1 MPRSVKPIRQISD
14 GDPNYL
20 PRSPFLSHL
29 KELRSRLIKYLIA
42 LLLCSAAAY
51 VFSDRLLIFLAKPLI
66 ETFAMVGSAPTLEF
80 IYTTLPEG
88 FLIHLKIAFYGG
100 LMLSA
105 PFLGWQ
111 VWQFVAPALYRRER
125 GVILA
130 YLWTSPLLF
139 LLGAT
144 LVYIYI
150 MPNAWAFFLSYSI
163 VDIDTLPLR
172 LLPSVSEYVTL
183 SLQFI
188 FAFGLTFQLP
198 LILILLG
205 QFHVLKARSLA
216 KSRKY
221 VIVGLLILAAILTP
235 PDIISQIGLAI
246 PLIALYEISIGV
258 IKVMEHKRKRST

>member
-1 MPRSVKPIRQISD
+1 MPKNVKPILKTIEADPSD
-14 GDPNYL
+14 Q
-20 PRSPFLSHL
+20 PRSSFLFHL
-29 KELRSRLIKYLIA
+29 KELRSRLIKYLIVF
-42 LLLCSAAAY
+42 LLCSALAY
-51 VFSDRLLIFLAKPLI
+51 VFSGRLLFFLASPLI
-66 ETFAMVGSAPTLEF
+66 EAFTLEGGAPALEF

-111 VWQFVAPALYRRER
+111 VWQFVAPALYRREK
-125 GVILA
+125 GVIATYLLA
-130 YLWTSPLLF
+130 SPLLF

-163 VDIDTLPLR
+163 VNTGNLPLR
-172 LLPSVSEYVTL
+172 LLPSISEYVTL
-183 SLQFI
+183 TLQFI

-205 QFHVLKARSLA
+205 QFNVLKARSLA

-258 IKVMEHKRKRST
+258 IKVMEHKRNKRT